1 MLGHVKLILFFL
13 QVSLLLPVTNVLHKP
28 MARAFSVFITLVDW
42 YTAKC
47 RLWPKQLSHCQPSF
61 RTAATIFALLS
72 VAIQASF
79 LSSRDPSW
87 ILVPIC
93 AEIVYGQAHVWHH
106 GYTWPHIC
114 CHREMINVL
123 QVPYLPSF
131 TVRYTSGIAVWEK
144 YFRSGR
150 TAYQKPVARLWTLL
164 CQHNQIVIN

>member
-72 VAIQASF
+72 VAIQFPLVQGPLLDFSSHLRWDSVWPGSCMASWLHLTTYL
-79 LSSRDPSW
+79 LSQRNDQRPSSPVFAVLHCQIHVRD
-87 ILVPIC
+87 
-93 AEIVYGQAHVWHH
+93 
-106 GYTWPHIC
+106 C
-114 CHREMINVL
+114 CLRKVL
-123 QVPYLPSF
+123 SVGKNCLSKAC
-131 TVRYTSGIAVWEK
+131 S
-144 YFRSGR
+144 
-150 TAYQKPVARLWTLL
+150 TALNAALST
-164 CQHNQIVIN
+164 